1 MDIRS
6 SFGGAV
12 LAGVLAIGATG
23 CTVPEDGGTAADR
36 AEVNTQQDKPAAGDK
51 KVKKE
56 KAAAPKESVSQE
68 NARESAESYLDM
80 AAFSRTG
87 LIKQLKFEG
96 YSQKDAEYGVDAQK
110 ANWNKQA
117 AASAESYLE
126 MSSFSRA
133 SLIDQLVFEGF
144 TRAQAEFGAD
154 AVGL

>member
-6 SFGGAV
+6 SVGAAV
-12 LAGVLAIGATG
+12 LAGVLAIGVTG
-23 CTVPEDGGTAADR
+23 CTVPDEGGTAADR
-36 AEVNTQQDKPAAGDK
+36 AEVNTKQDKPAAGDK
-51 KVKKE
+51 KAKKE
-56 KAAAPKESVSQE
+56 KASAPKESVSQE

-96 YSQKDAEYGVDAQK
+96 FSQKDAEYGVDAQK

-133 SLIDQLVFEGF
+133 SLVEQLMFEGF
-144 TRAQAEFGAD
+144 TRPQAEYGAD